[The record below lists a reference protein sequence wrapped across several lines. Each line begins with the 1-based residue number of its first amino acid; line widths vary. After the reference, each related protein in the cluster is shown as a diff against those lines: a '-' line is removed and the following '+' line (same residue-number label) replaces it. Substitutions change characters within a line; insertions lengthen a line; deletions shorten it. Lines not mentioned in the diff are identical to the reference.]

1 MSPSLSCM
9 SDVLGRPC
17 GGVECKPQKGGMLTV
32 GVNVPKALRFLV
44 KRKTTDEETKETV
57 RLHKKFA
64 AAAAALQDGDAA
76 SSSSAPPP
84 QLAPPPSQLQREA
97 RALGI
102 QPQDLS
108 LRPDPPTEMP
118 DMIEI
123 VRGGVPSWPLQLCI
137 E

>member
-76 SSSSAPPP
+76 SSSSAPPNLHRRRHSFSAR
-84 QLAPPPSQLQREA
+84 QGLSASSLKISHCGLTRQQRC
-97 RALGI
+97 
-102 QPQDLS
+102 Q
-108 LRPDPPTEMP
+108 T
-118 DMIEI
+118 
-123 VRGGVPSWPLQLCI
+123 
-137 E
+137 